1 MKSTR
6 RWAIALGGLA
16 AALIMS
22 ISAPPPAAATM
33 KMQKAAKKGGFEA
46 KNCLYCHNEKLPKK
60 DAVTHNARG
69 EWLMSQKEERKAEE
83 VDVAWL
89 KDYVEPEEKK

>member
-1 MKSTR
+1 M
-6 RWAIALGGLA
+6 
-16 AALIMS
+16 
-22 ISAPPPAAATM
+22 
-33 KMQKAAKKGGFEA
+33 
-46 KNCLYCHNEKLPKK
+46 
-60 DAVTHNARG
+60 THNARG

>member
-1 MKSTR
+1 MNHSKR
-6 RWAIALGGLA
+6 YLGFALGLGIG
-16 AALIMS
+16 ALLV
-22 ISAPPPAAATM
+22 SAPGPAGASM
-33 KMQKAAKKGGFEA
+33 KMQKAAKKAGFEA
-46 KNCLYCHNEKLPKK
+46 KNCMYCHNEKLPKK